1 MWCSNHNPRN
11 THHQPHHKDDV
22 ATLFRIWAT
31 LRLREYIAKGF
42 ALDDERL
49 KEAGGG
55 NYFDELLAR
64 IRILKERILEPL
76 DWVCPI
82 SKKR

>member
-1 MWCSNHNPRN
+1 MNELAS
-11 THHQPHHKDDV
+11 
-22 ATLFRIWAT
+22 
-31 LRLREYIAKGF
+31 
-42 ALDDERL
+42 
-49 KEAGGG
+49 KESGGG
-55 NYFDELLAR
+55 TYFDELLAR